1 MTILCYHAVQPGWAS
16 PMAVDPA
23 TLDRHLAWLV
33 RHRTV
38 VPLREAVTRLDGRWR
53 LPPGQVA
60 VTFDD
65 GFRGLHEHALP
76 LLRRYGVPATV
87 FVVTATLTH
96 PGQAV
101 DWVDG
106 PRPRRLDT
114 LSLDQVEE
122 MAGSGIDFESHSHR
136 HLDLT
141 RLSFDECL
149 RDLRESRQ
157 LLEGVLGREVPLLAY
172 PRGRHD
178 ADVRAACERAG
189 FTHGFTLPER
199 REPVGPFAVPRVG
212 IFGGNG
218 VGRLRAKTARGYLG
232 VRTSGPYA
240 MVRELRRPAPRVTS

>member
-1 MTILCYHAVQPGWAS
+1 MTILCYHAVQPGWSS

-23 TLDRHLAWLV
+23 TLDQHLGWLV

-38 VPLREAVTRLDGRWR
+38 VPLREAVTRLDARWR

-60 VTFDD
+60 LTFDD

-87 FVVTATLTH
+87 FLVTATLTH
-96 PGQAV
+96 PGHAV
-101 DWVDG
+101 DWVDE
-106 PRPRRLDT
+106 PRPQRLDT
-114 LSLDQVEE
+114 LTLEQVQE
-122 MAGSGIDFESHSHR
+122 MAESGIDFESHTHR

-141 RLSFDECL
+141 RLSFDEVL

-157 LLEGVLGREVPLLAY
+157 LLGSVLGREVSLLAY
-172 PRGRHD
+172 PRGRHNT
-178 ADVRAACERAG
+178 AVRAACDRAG
-189 FTHGFTLPER
+189 YTHAFTLPER

-218 VGRLRAKTARGYLG
+218 LRHLRAKTARGYLG
-232 VRTSGPYA
+232 VRTSAPYS
-240 MVRELRRPAPRVTS
+240 MVRELRRPAARVPS